1 MNVMQRI
8 LVSISMVL
16 LLLCAGCIDIEINT
30 KIKEDGSGTQVW
42 KFIGSALLASD
53 IKKQVER
60 NRFFGKSI
68 TRDQY
73 KEGDYILESTLNFR
87 DISELRNVDR
97 DVHFSTQGWLM
108 KTHTYTEVWKRSGE
122 AAGLLAQHAGGLV
135 PVTLR
140 ISVELPGTII
150 ESNADSKEGS
160 VARWSM
166 PVSDLVASKMLT
178 AKSRSWN
185 WPLLIG
191 GGTILFGAFG
201 ALFFF
206 VYSAIQKSHLPVSPP
221 VVCKACGAKV
231 SGGSTFCNFCGN
243 KM

>member
-1 MNVMQRI
+1 M
-8 LVSISMVL
+8 L
-16 LLLCAGCIDIEINT
+16 LLPLLSAGCVDIEINT

-42 KFIGSALLASD
+42 RFIGSALLASD

-60 NRFFGKSI
+60 NRFFGKWV

-73 KEGDYILESTLNFR
+73 KEGDYILESTLNFH
-87 DISELRNVDR
+87 DISELRNADR
-97 DVHFSTQGWLM
+97 DVRLSTEGRLV

-122 AAGLLAQHAGGLV
+122 ASGFLAQHAGGLV
-135 PVTLR
+135 PVTLK

-166 PVSDLVASKMLT
+166 PVSDLVSSKMLI

-185 WPLLIG
+185 WPFMIAA
-191 GGTILFGAFG
+191 GTILLVAFG
-201 ALFFF
+201 ALLFL
-206 VYSAIQKSHLPVSPP
+206 VNSATQKAHLPVSPS
-221 VVCKACGAKV
+221 VVCAACGAKV
-231 SGGSTFCNFCGN
+231 PGGSTFCNFCGN
-243 KM
+243 KMNNAG